1 MDAQFGAATESPAPS
16 CRLAAEK
23 SQHPCHCTQLYLS
36 PKVLQVKHKLLL
48 RDTSQL
54 VLNLALEPRS
64 RLNSTGT
71 TMSLVSLSLI
81 PPLGSCRNFP
91 PQPEVYPKASKQH
104 HCHQDPELPWACTAP
119 CRGINMLQ
127 AEPPRKQNHP
137 LTAQTPVGPGAGAA
151 PRHSAFPLRMN
162 RASREAAWEVTA
174 AGQPSAGTV
183 LPAPPPAPQ
192 EGGSDPMILAKVTK
206 RDRFVLPT
214 SSLF

>member
-1 MDAQFGAATESPAPS
+1 MDAPFGAATESPAPS

-54 VLNLALEPRS
+54 VLNLAPEPRS

-71 TMSLVSLSLI
+71 TVSLVSLSLT
-81 PPLGSCRNFP
+81 PPSGSCRNFS
-91 PQPEVYPKASKQH
+91 PQPEVYPQASKWH
-104 HCHQDPELPWACTAP
+104 CCHQDPELPWACAAP
-119 CRGINMLQ
+119 RRGINTLQ
-127 AEPPRKQNHP
+127 AEPPREQNHP
-137 LTAQTPVGPGAGAA
+137 LTEQTPMGPGAGAA
-151 PRHSAFPLRMN
+151 PGHSAFTPHMN
-162 RASREAAWEVTA
+162 RESREAAWEVTA

-183 LPAPPPAPQ
+183 LPAPPPALQ

-214 SSLF
+214 SFLF